1 MFNLS
6 NLSSFLFVYVVG
18 RRRKYDLVL
27 VEYVHALPS
36 SQTKMSQS
44 YLASVNLQEPP

>member
-18 RRRKYDLVL
+18 RRKYDLVL

-36 SQTKMSQS
+36 SQTNISQS
-44 YLASVNLQEPP
+44 YLASVNPQEQP